1 MVGRKFSGSFLTFH
15 SILSGGCRQEFINAA
30 MKYCGSTT
38 VGRVVPNAPRFAA
51 TSRAA

>member
-15 SILSGGCRQEFINAA
+15 STLSGECRQEFIDAA

-38 VGRVVPNAPRFAA
+38 VGRVVLNAPRFVT